1 MPLILKTVATI
12 FISYELKSSYHKL
25 GGSFWFCHKFEIRA
39 YIIVKN
45 ITRGGVVMRR
55 LSRMNELLE
64 IPREI
69 VSKVPKITVTSFDE
83 VLIENFKG
91 ILEYEEFFV
100 RISTHIGN
108 ININGFNL
116 KLSQMTEDDIL
127 VSGKI
132 EGLDFESK
140 RGED

>member
-1 MPLILKTVATI
+1 MG
-12 FISYELKSSYHKL
+12 KL
-25 GGSFWFCHKFEIRA
+25 NRI
-39 YIIVKN
+39 
-45 ITRGGVVMRR
+45 
-55 LSRMNELLE
+55 NELLE

-69 VSKVPKITVTSFDE
+69 VSKVPKITITAFDE

-100 RISTHIGN
+100 RISTYIGN
-108 ININGFNL
+108 VNINGFNL

-127 VSGKI
+127 VTGII

-140 RGED
+140 RSEKQ

>member
-1 MPLILKTVATI
+1 MKIDSNRI
-12 FISYELKSSYHKL
+12 
-25 GGSFWFCHKFEIRA
+25 
-39 YIIVKN
+39 N
-45 ITRGGVVMRR
+45 
-55 LSRMNELLE
+55 RMLD
-64 IPREI
+64 IPIE
-69 VSKVPKITVTSFDE
+69 VSSKVPKITVTGFDE

-91 ILEYEEFFV
+91 ILEYEDFFA

-132 EGLDFESK
+132 ENIDFENK
-140 RGED
+140 L